1 MYKIRF
7 WGVEVRV
14 TFLIFIYFIF
24 VLAICV
30 KCRTEHYRLRH
41 VEDSERGRGDQQV
54 VYLLSLVMLF
64 KLGI

>member
-7 WGVEVRV
+7 LGFEVRV
-14 TFLIFIYFIF
+14 TSLSISF

-41 VEDSERGRGDQQV
+41 EEDSERGRGDQQV
-54 VYLLSLVMLF
+54 VYLLSLVTQF

>member
-7 WGVEVRV
+7 WGVEVSSHILNLYQ
-14 TFLIFIYFIF
+14 FHL
-24 VLAICV
+24 V

-54 VYLLSLVMLF
+54 VYLLSLVTQF